1 MLVKKQQMIYIG
13 ADHAGF
19 ALKEIVKKYL
29 VRTGRTFMDLGAA
42 EFDERDDYP
51 DFAKRVARAVVI
63 DEGKGI
69 LICGSG
75 IGMCIAANKVAGAR
89 AVNAE
94 SEKIARISRE
104 HNDANILCLGG
115 RTIAPQKA
123 KKIIKAWLDASFNG
137 LPRYKRRI
145 KGLSPNGVFGK
156 IPKFR

>member
-1 MLVKKQQMIYIG
+1 MLVKKRQMIYIG

-29 VRTGRTFMDLGAA
+29 NRIGRAFMDLGAT
-42 EFDERDDYP
+42 ELDERDDYP
-51 DFAKRVARAVVI
+51 EFARKVARAAVI

-75 IGMCIAANKVAGAR
+75 VGMCIVANKVAGAR
-89 AVNAE
+89 AANAE

-123 KKIIKAWLDASFNG
+123 KKIIKAWLSASFKEVQ
-137 LPRYKRRI
+137 RHKRRI
-145 KGLSPNGVFGK
+145 KEIKNLE
-156 IPKFR
+156 